1 MLCQSFRFSTL
12 RQCLSHLVL
21 VGLLSAALMPGCS
34 ASKLYDPD
42 WPPRR
47 GVNQMDQD
55 FRGTRDTPVKK
66 SFFQDS
72 RSAEIESDLG
82 ME

>member
-1 MLCQSFRFSTL
+1 MLCQSFRFSTS
-12 RQCLSHLVL
+12 RQCLPHLLL
-21 VGLLSAALMPGCS
+21 VGLLSSLMTGCS
-34 ASKLYDPD
+34 TSKLYDPD

-82 ME
+82 MD